1 LSLSVHRAAARLE
14 DPGAELLD
22 RATGAWDRYGRIV
35 LIAMAGLPGTVTA
48 AGTTASKV
56 DATAGSDGH
65 RFYRVRLLP

>member
-1 LSLSVHRAAARLE
+1 MGFTVWNPTEDVEFKADPEAAEWLE
-14 DPGAELLD
+14 
-22 RATGAWDRYGRIV
+22 
-35 LIAMAGLPGTVTA
+35 LPGTVTA